1 MATAKPIDEMKECP
15 VCTEVYIDPRV
26 LPCGHTLCFKCIAQY
41 CKDKPAG
48 DEVACPMCRTEF
60 TIPSSGVGGLP
71 KNFAL
76 ANILHI
82 KELTIESPMK
92 SVPASQCD
100 QHKDEPMKIYCFD
113 CKVVMCTM
121 CFIESHNG
129 HRCSGVSKAAGEFSK
144 QMRTDI
150 GNITGGADKCRRM
163 LNGLGEKRKRF
174 SEQIEK
180 TERQINENTAEL
192 KRMIDIHREK
202 LISELSS
209 LQQKRMEEI
218 ELVREEIETQ
228 LASMESYKESVNEL
242 IEKGAACDIVR
253 AANDLHDR
261 ANKLL
266 TFDAI
271 ERSLAELGHVG
282 VTFTTS
288 NHVTDDVSR
297 TLGGERCQIK
307 VGLD

>member
-1 MATAKPIDEMKECP
+1 MATAKQLSELKECP

-26 LPCGHTLCFKCIAQY
+26 LPCGHTLCFQCVAKC
-41 CKDKPAG
+41 CENKPTG
-48 DEVACPMCRTEF
+48 GKVACPMCRTKF
-60 TIPSSGVGGLP
+60 TIPRSRVDSLP

-76 ANILHI
+76 ANILQM

-92 SVPASQCD
+92 SAPVSHCD
-100 QHKDEPMKIYCFD
+100 QHKDEPLKIYCRD
-113 CKVVMCTM
+113 CKVVMCMM

-129 HRCSGVSKAAGEFSK
+129 HKHSNISKVVGEFSK

-150 GNITGGADKCRRM
+150 GNITGGANKCRRM
-163 LNGLGEKRKRF
+163 LHGVEEERKQF

-192 KRMIDIHREK
+192 KRMIDVLREK
-202 LISELSS
+202 LISELLS

-218 ELVREEIETQ
+218 ELVREEIERH
-228 LASMESYKESVNEL
+228 LASMESYEESVNEL
-242 IEKGAACDIVR
+242 IEKGAACDVER

-271 ERSLAELGHVG
+271 ERSLAELGQAV
-282 VTFTTS
+282 VTFASS
-288 NHVTDDVSR
+288 NYVIDDVSR
-297 TLGGERCQIK
+297 TLGGGCCQIK
-307 VGLD
+307 F